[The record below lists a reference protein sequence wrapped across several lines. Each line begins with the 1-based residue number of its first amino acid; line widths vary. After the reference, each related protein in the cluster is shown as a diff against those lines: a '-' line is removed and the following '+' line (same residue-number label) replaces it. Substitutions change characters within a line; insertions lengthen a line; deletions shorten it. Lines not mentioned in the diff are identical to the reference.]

1 MILFVKYAESRVANE
16 KKNETVSIQP
26 NRKIK
31 TIVDMIFDDIS
42 NSDEVIEAQS
52 KIKTA
57 LNRKFEKLKADH
69 HEDEAFDELLWKICQ
84 TFANGEVKARL
95 SIFNH

>member
-31 TIVDMIFDDIS
+31 TIVDMIFPIPTKL
-42 NSDEVIEAQS
+42 S
-52 KIKTA
+52 KHSQKS
-57 LNRKFEKLKADH
+57 K
-69 HEDEAFDELLWKICQ
+69 
-84 TFANGEVKARL
+84 RL
-95 SIFNH
+95 